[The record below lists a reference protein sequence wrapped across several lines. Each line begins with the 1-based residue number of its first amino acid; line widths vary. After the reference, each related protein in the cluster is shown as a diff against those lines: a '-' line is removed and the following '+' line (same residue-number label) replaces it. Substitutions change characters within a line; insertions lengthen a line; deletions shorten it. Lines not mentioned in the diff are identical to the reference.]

1 MNYNINHI
9 QLKDL
14 PLELIQSTL
23 QDEYDQDFQ
32 KAISTQSSVGCTSC
46 GSKDFKSHGSYERN
60 VYLNTKLHIYLSVMR
75 KMCMSCEKTRVYL
88 PSYLVKYKRYTVQY
102 LFKLIRKISKTSLN
116 HVYKKLNHSLGYLSY
131 LYNQYL
137 QHHRLRFRSL
147 FSIEIKLV
155 VASEGDDI
163 IHDYHK
169 HHRLQFLQI
178 KRE

>member
-9 QLKDL
+9 KLKDL
-14 PLELIQSTL
+14 PLELIQLTL

-32 KAISTQSSVGCTSC
+32 KAISSRSSTQCASC
-46 GSKDFKSHGSYERN
+46 GSKDFKSHGSYERY
-60 VYLNTKLHIYLSVMR
+60 VYLNKTRHILLRVMR
-75 KMCMSCEKTRVYL
+75 KLCLSCEKTRVFL

-102 LFKLIRKISKTSLN
+102 LFKLIHKISRSSLN
-116 HVYKKLNHSLGYLSY
+116 RVHRKLEHSLGYLSY

-147 FSIEIKLV
+147 FLKEIKSIK
-155 VASEGDDI
+155 ASNIEVFL
-163 IHDYHK
+163 HDYHQ

-178 KRE
+178 KLE